1 MTQTNQIKFTGCLI
15 KYSLYTNTGSPE
27 IHPDYQPD
35 ESTSRNY
42 AMMQGARV
50 LNITDD
56 EILQEYSGRRTVK
69 AKKSL
74 SIDVIGIV
82 GALVSVAVTGV
93 VLAVLVYG
101 CLW

>member
-1 MTQTNQIKFTGCLI
+1 
-15 KYSLYTNTGSPE
+15 
-27 IHPDYQPD
+27 
-35 ESTSRNY
+35 
-42 AMMQGARV
+42 MMHGARV

-56 EILQEYSGRRTVK
+56 EILQEYGGRRTVK

-74 SIDVIGIV
+74 SVSVV
-82 GALVSVAVTGV
+82 GVVGVLVSVAVMGV